1 MRPCRLVL
9 VLLICLLQAGAAA
22 IAVGQPREL
31 DIAVFEDPA
40 GRHTIDQI
48 RALSK
53 GSFKRLPGGRL
64 AGGLSKSTWW
74 LRLRLPSQ
82 FAVPQVLDVASA
94 VLDHA
99 DLFLV
104 RDGRLIRREDS
115 GESVAYNR
123 RPYPERRIAFRLAV
137 TDAGSMVYIRLRA
150 DGFVTAEP
158 RLQSEAAFLQSRADQ
173 AIVDGFFFGALGF
186 VVIFNFFLYFG
197 FRDRVFLAYAALMTA
212 LMGFTAKLHGYLDQ
226 FVWPGSADLA
236 NPATATLA
244 LLAVIAPTYFVRNFL
259 QLPSRQPLL
268 NYAYLGLMLAAAAVI
283 VAQPLLA
290 FGQVIL
296 TAALLGLVGVGL
308 WLTSMIRAMF
318 QGYTPAIYLFAG
330 QLFIAPATIALML
343 RANGTLP
350 SNLLTLNVLELS
362 LIGEAI
368 FISLGLSSRVALLRR
383 EKRAVEA
390 TLESERAST
399 AERLVRAQEEEKQRV
414 AADLHDSVGQSLLV
428 VVNRLGRL
436 AKGEPKP
443 DAVAEVATDARGI
456 LDEVR
461 NLSRELHPNQVLR
474 VGLASSLTDLSKR
487 LFADTGIEA
496 TVRLD
501 PEIDT
506 ALEPEVK
513 VHIFRTLQAAL
524 VNCLRHAQA
533 SSVQTMANRLNGS
546 FEFVV
551 ADDGVGFGDAS
562 TAPGLGLRTMTER
575 MGLIGAE
582 IDFSS
587 RPNGGALVRLIVPA
601 NG

>member
-1 MRPCRLVL
+1 M
-9 VLLICLLQAGAAA
+9 
-22 IAVGQPREL
+22 
-31 DIAVFEDPA
+31 
-40 GRHTIDQI
+40 
-48 RALSK
+48 
-53 GSFKRLPGGRL
+53 
-64 AGGLSKSTWW
+64 
-74 LRLRLPSQ
+74 
-82 FAVPQVLDVASA
+82 
-94 VLDHA
+94 
-99 DLFLV
+99 
-104 RDGRLIRREDS
+104 
-115 GESVAYNR
+115 
-123 RPYPERRIAFRLAV
+123 
-137 TDAGSMVYIRLRA
+137 
-150 DGFVTAEP
+150 
-158 RLQSEAAFLQSRADQ
+158 
-173 AIVDGFFFGALGF
+173 
-186 VVIFNFFLYFG
+186 
-197 FRDRVFLAYAALMTA
+197 
-212 LMGFTAKLHGYLDQ
+212 
-226 FVWPGSADLA
+226 
-236 NPATATLA
+236 
-244 LLAVIAPTYFVRNFL
+244 
-259 QLPSRQPLL
+259 
-268 NYAYLGLMLAAAAVI
+268 
-283 VAQPLLA
+283 
-290 FGQVIL
+290 
-296 TAALLGLVGVGL
+296 
-308 WLTSMIRAMF
+308 
-318 QGYTPAIYLFAG
+318 
-330 QLFIAPATIALML
+330 
-343 RANGTLP
+343 
-350 SNLLTLNVLELS
+350 
-362 LIGEAI
+362 
-368 FISLGLSSRVALLRR
+368 
-383 EKRAVEA
+383 
-390 TLESERAST
+390 
-399 AERLVRAQEEEKQRV
+399 VRAQEEEKQRV